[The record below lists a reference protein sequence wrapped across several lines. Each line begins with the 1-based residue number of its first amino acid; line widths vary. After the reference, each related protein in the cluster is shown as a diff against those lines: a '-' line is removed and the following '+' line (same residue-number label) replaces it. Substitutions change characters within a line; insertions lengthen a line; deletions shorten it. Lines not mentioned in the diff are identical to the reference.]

1 MNSAA
6 SLIYATLIGLM
17 AGIGHGF
24 VAHNAD
30 LPLSLTDQFLQPF
43 QTSQVPKD

>member
-1 MNSAA
+1 MNSV
-6 SLIYATLIGLM
+6 SPLIYATFIGLV

-24 VAHNAD
+24 VSHHAN

-43 QTSQVPKD
+43 QISQLQKD